1 MSLQHIVQSP
11 RGQLI
16 LGLIRSLNVAAICA
30 LGIWHGYLFRVEHA
44 VPAAVEFPAYT
55 QPK

>member
-1 MSLQHIVQSP
+1 MQLQQFLRSP
-11 RGQLI
+11 RGQLT

-44 VPAAVEFPAYT
+44 APAPIDTPAYT
-55 QPK
+55 QTK